1 MLLTQIGEKEALR
14 ICKSLLERCGKDALR
29 AALGL
34 PSRGKLMSSIFRGKC
49 RPLSTNKADLTPDLE
64 FLGGFIKFEGL
75 KEGLAFP
82 NSYVTGRQA
91 ASILLSWKLKGIYAD
106 DYTSQGDL
114 IWKSIL
120 LRLEKAETILSSIG
134 IDDPSLA
141 LESSIRSTKLWPL
154 MVILT
159 SQDVT
164 EGYAHLGGPLYIDHV
179 EFGRF
184 TVTNYVLDST
194 DLEKLIT
201 FVEADINAGF
211 DLASPLSEIDLRMGD
226 YHFRIALDIPPASLG
241 AVDIRNLSSMSR
253 LSLPRLISLGT
264 LTLEDA
270 AIILTCIERGDPVL
284 IFGRTGV
291 GKTTLSNAIL
301 ASLPRSW
308 RVVTVEEVRE
318 IEDLSKY
325 GMHHTPY
332 EVTSNKLDF
341 VRFLLH
347 RNPDMVFLGEV
358 LGREHAEALDLT
370 FFSGLKVMATTH
382 ARDFKDL
389 IEKWRSWTLYLP
401 ERLLAV
407 KMDKRR
413 VVDIRYLSEM
423 GWMDPPSPLERWISH
438 VRSLEGAY
446 TNEEVSKRIE
456 KLFVQG

>member
-1 MLLTQIGEKEALR
+1 LLTQVGEEEALK
-14 ICKSLLERCGKDALR
+14 ICKSLLERCGSDALM

-34 PSRGKLMSSIFRGKC
+34 PPRNKLMGSIFRRKC
-49 RPLSTNKADLTPDLE
+49 KPFFTSKADLTADLE
-64 FLGGFIKFEGL
+64 FLGGFIKFEGF
-75 KEGLAFP
+75 KRGLAFP
-82 NSYVTGRQA
+82 SSYATGRQV

-114 IWKSIL
+114 IWKSVL
-120 LRLEKAETILSSIG
+120 LRLKRAETILSSIG

-141 LESSIRSTKLWPL
+141 LESSLRSTKLWPL

-179 EFGRF
+179 EYGRF
-184 TVTNYVLDST
+184 TVTNYVLDYN

-211 DLASPLSEIDLRMGD
+211 DLSSPLSEIDLRMGD
-226 YHFRIALDIPPASLG
+226 YHFRIALDVPPASLG

-264 LTLEDA
+264 LTVDDA
-270 AIILTCIERGDPVL
+270 AIILTCIERGDPIL

-308 RVVTVEEVRE
+308 RIVTVEEVRE

-358 LGREHAEALDLT
+358 LGRDHAEALDLT

-389 IEKWRSWTLYLP
+389 TEKWKSWGLNLP

-407 KMDKRR
+407 KMDGRR
-413 VVDIRYLSEM
+413 VVDIRYLSDM
-423 GWMDPPSPLERWISH
+423 GWISPPSPSERWLSH

-446 TNEEVSKRIE
+446 TNEEVSKRVE
-456 KLFVQG
+456 KLLAQG